1 MEATK
6 KKKAYLKPE
15 MNRFEM
21 KMEAPFLAGSKDE
34 IIITPTQPDKDWTTG
49 ILEPHCTKDGVAK
62 KLGIYEY
69 TCFRANSADLTSC
82 ELFALLGANI
92 GEWIKVTR
100 IDDRQFRAEIV
111 NEQCSGGVTPDEE
124 MY

>member
-34 IIITPTQPDKDWTTG
+34 IIITPTEPNKDWTEG
-49 ILEPHCTKDGVAK
+49 WLEESCTKDGVAK
-62 KLGIYEY
+62 SLPIDGY
-69 TCFRANSADLTSC
+69 TTFRANKDDVAKCKLIYDLN
-82 ELFALLGANI
+82 ALDKC
-92 GEWIKVTR
+92 IKVTR
-100 IDDRQFRAEIV
+100 ISEKSYRAEIV
-111 NEQCSGGVTPDEE
+111 DESNCN
-124 MY
+124 

>member
-15 MNRFEM
+15 MTKFEM
-21 KMEAPFLAGSKDE
+21 KSSNFIAASKE
-34 IIITPTQPDKDWTTG
+34 IIITPTEPDKDWTTG
-49 ILEPHCTKDGVAK
+49 ILEPRCTKDGVAK
-62 KLGIYEY
+62 KLNLNQY

-82 ELFALLGANI
+82 ELFALLGANV

-100 IDDRQFRAEIV
+100 ISDLQFRAEIV
-111 NEQCSGGVTPDEE
+111 NEQCSGGVISEE
-124 MY
+124 DMY